1 MFYRQLKA
9 SIKKYDIYIAYI
21 VVKLICLVS
30 TIHIVEYLFDID
42 TMQFN
47 DFAYYVNNP
56 TGVGPNIGYRYLIA
70 ALEIRYLNQWM
81 PILLA
86 FSLNIIVDISW
97 ISISKKYLSM
107 RALIL
112 FMILIAIQPYGNL
125 YTIKFSTIIFAK
137 VFIVY
142 YFYHYL
148 YKENEQI
155 EVTWLQFF
163 TMNILALIRNSNA
176 LILIPFLIF
185 LNLKVKMIIKFTGI
199 LMLIIV
205 HIYLSGD
212 YIDGLSPFNKP
223 WDLNYIQTLL
233 DSSNTVYT
241 IFVLILSRL
250 FILFGA
256 REAVHNLGIEPFL
269 TSSLSLVEVFFYV
282 FLALVNIVGFCYA
295 CYTFRSK
302 FKFLFVLTIPLFLA
316 SFTVFHARYFLP
328 YLPFALLGIALLY
341 EAITHKKN

>member
-1 MFYRQLKA
+1 M
-9 SIKKYDIYIAYI
+9 
-21 VVKLICLVS
+21 
-30 TIHIVEYLFDID
+30 EYLFDID
-42 TMQFN
+42 TIQFN
-47 DFAYYVNNP
+47 DFTYYVNNP

-70 ALEIRYLNQWM
+70 ALNITDLHQWM

-107 RALIL
+107 RALVL
-112 FMILIAIQPYGNL
+112 FIILIAIQPYGNL

-137 VFIVY
+137 IFIVY

-155 EVTWLQFF
+155 KITWLQFF
-163 TMNILALIRNSNA
+163 IMNIFALLRNSNA

-185 LNLKVKMIIKFTGI
+185 SNLKLKMSLIFSGI
-199 LMLIIV
+199 LMLTIV

-212 YIDGLSPFNKP
+212 YVDGLSPFNKP
-223 WDLNYIQTLL
+223 WDFNYVQTLL
-233 DSSNTVYT
+233 DSSSTVYT
-241 IFVLILSRL
+241 VIVLILSRI

-256 REAVHNLGIEPFL
+256 REAIHNLGIEPFL
-269 TSSLSLVEVFFYV
+269 TSSLSLIEIFFYL
-282 FLALVNIVGFCYA
+282 FLALINIVGFCYA

-302 FKFLFVLTIPLFLA
+302 FKFLFMLIIPLFLA
-316 SFTVFHARYFLP
+316 TFTVFHARYFLP
-328 YLPFALLGIALLY
+328 YLPLSLLGIALLY
-341 EAITHKKN
+341 DTIKNKKN